1 MLVFGSLK
9 MREKIRISFESKI
22 SHHLGLEKAIIS
34 TQLRLIDYLI
44 LLRWVFFPFFSKLRQ
59 CKTCDSK
66 FSFLFFSSVFSTIHE
81 KVTAENSVF
90 LVVIPLTN
98 SKTEK

>member
-1 MLVFGSLK
+1 MW
-9 MREKIRISFESKI
+9 EKIRISFESKI

-44 LLRWVFFPFFSKLRQ
+44 LLRWVFFFPFFSKLRQ

-98 SKTEK
+98 SETEK